1 MRKII
6 AISNQKG
13 GVGKTTTAINL
24 SAALAISGKKVLLID
39 LDPQSNATSGFG
51 LRRGQFDYCIYHVLI
66 GEKTIKQATYSI
78 DKFKIDLVPSDIS
91 LIGAN
96 IELVNSKNREMLLK
110 NALKDVKNKYD
121 FIILDCPPSLG
132 LLTVNAL
139 VASDS
144 VLVPVQCEYYALEGV
159 TQLINTIQIIQS
171 TYNENLE
178 IEGFLLTMYDKR
190 NNLSVQVANEMKK
203 HFSDKVFSTKVPRN
217 VRLSESPSFGKPVIY
232 YELKCAG
239 SQSYLALTRE
249 LLVNAS

>member
-1 MRKII
+1 MRKVI

-13 GVGKTTTAINL
+13 GVGKTTTAINV
-24 SAALAISGKKVLLID
+24 SAALAISGKKVLLVDI
-39 LDPQSNATSGFG
+39 DPQGNATSGFG
-51 LRRGQFDYCIYHVLI
+51 LSRDQFDYCIYHVLI
-66 GEKTIKQATYSI
+66 GEKTIEQATCSI
-78 DKFKIDLVPSDIS
+78 EQFKIDIVPSDIS

-96 IELVNSKNREMLLK
+96 IELVNSKHRETLLK
-110 NALKDVKNKYD
+110 NALEDVKDKYD

-159 TQLINTIQIIQS
+159 MQLINTIQIIQG
-171 TYNENLE
+171 TYNEELK

-190 NNLSVQVANEMKK
+190 NNLSIQVANEMRK

-217 VRLSESPSFGKPVIY
+217 VRLSEAPSFGKPIIY

-239 SQSYLALTRE
+239 SQSYLALTKE
-249 LLVNAS
+249 LIANAS